1 MTTDEC
7 LSVYGEAALL
17 AELIRWTNDFDRR
30 RIDWDLH
37 ADAESAAAVAA
48 AAAAAAAEL
57 HHPRVFN
64 HRIVDSHIF
73 TRLHHV
79 TTDGDGDALFIHF
92 LYCI

>member
-48 AAAAAAAEL
+48 AEL

-73 TRLHHV
+73 TRLHYV